1 MKIAEGDSV
10 FKALHRFV
18 AEVDPPVIPPGKSR
32 TVDVAIKGVEVGD
45 AVMAIPPP
53 YLGEGIGFVGCRVT
67 ADDIVTI
74 GLDNH
79 NKNAT
84 QPVTDSWFFIIV
96 PK

>member
-1 MKIAEGDSV
+1 MKIAEGDTV
-10 FKALHRFV
+10 LKALHRFV
-18 AEVDPPVIPPGKSR
+18 TEVDPPVIPSGKSR
-32 TVDVAIKGVEVGD
+32 TMNVTIKGVEVGD

-53 YLGEGIGFVGCRVT
+53 YLGEGIGFVGCRAT
-67 ADDIVTI
+67 ADDAVTI

-79 NKNAT
+79 DKKAQ